1 MASDEQIISDLAD
14 AYEELVEASNRISRE
29 VDAEYREIKKQV
41 KAERRLE
48 LERAFA
54 LKFNVAREMGIPR
67 YKLELPVL
75 RTKNGE
81 RFKYFVDLAG
91 GELRKLRTASERAAD
106 KNAELET
113 RREES
118 GIRHIGGLE
127 YEYDIEPDT
136 TVTVELRRR
145 PEGVYAYPV
154 GQQSAL
160 DMQDKLGRDRAVLFE
175 LGAKIVELF
184 GAEVPGE

>member
-14 AYEELVEASNRISRE
+14 AYEELVEESNRISRE
-29 VDAEYREIKKQV
+29 VDAEYREIRKQV

-91 GELRKLRTASERAAD
+91 GELRKVRTASERVAEMTAD
-106 KNAELET
+106 KEQ

-118 GIRHIGGLE
+118 GLTHSHGTIYR
-127 YEYDIEPDT
+127 YEIEPGEL
-136 TVTVELRRR
+136 VTVELKSKHGR
-145 PEGVYAYPV
+145 VHAMPV
-154 GQQSAL
+154 G
-160 DMQDKLGRDRAVLFE
+160 DDVKRFIDKFGTDRTVLYE
-175 LGAKIVELF
+175 LGEKIVELF
-184 GAEVPGE
+184 DAEVPSE